1 MEEHCVLFRD
11 ALECAAEQ
19 RCCWLSS
26 FSESFRV
33 DIQGLLSSATLI
45 LWKSEKHLK
54 ITAICTNLYSTYLV
68 PITKTIIFNLTKL
81 EIIYTWSSIS
91 AGKWETQNTAL
102 LESYYRDITK
112 TTLLRI
118 ICSTIRGKIE
128 FIYPHYRFEIWDFTI
143 RQPS

>member
-1 MEEHCVLFRD
+1 MEEHCILFRD

-81 EIIYTWSSIS
+81 EIIYISKLTNEEDQIGNLMDRLKIPTEKNFLWFRGTEFKTWLKKI
-91 AGKWETQNTAL
+91 AAW
-102 LESYYRDITK
+102 ITK
-112 TTLLRI
+112 PNPRM
-118 ICSTIRGKIE
+118 TI
-128 FIYPHYRFEIWDFTI
+128 FWCYV
-143 RQPS
+143 